1 MNYYFRV
8 LRKYVDFKGRL
19 SRKEYWM
26 YVLFT
31 TIFALI
37 AAIIDNLI
45 GTTVGKTHL
54 GIFFYI
60 YLIAIASPDLAADVR
75 RLHDVGK
82 SGSFMIVLLIPF
94 IGIIWYIIVL
104 SKEGVAGENEY
115 GANPIETLIEEC

>member
-8 LRKYVDFKGRL
+8 LRKYFEFNGRL

-37 AAIIDNLI
+37 AIIIDNLM
-45 GTTVGKTHL
+45 GTTAGNSHVGL
-54 GIFFYI
+54 FFFI

-82 SGSFMIVLLIPF
+82 SSSFMLVILIPF
-94 IGIIWYIIVL
+94 IGIIWYLFVL
-104 SKEGVAGENEY
+104 SKEGVTGENEY